1 MSKLAIYP
9 GTFDP
14 ITLGH
19 MDLVERTAE
28 IFDEVIVAVA
38 VDTPKTTL
46 FTVNERVEMAKRL
59 VKPYANVRAE
69 SFEGLLVMYARRRG
83 ATVMIRGL
91 RAYSDFEY
99 EFQLALANRKLA
111 PETETLFMMPKEVHS
126 YVTSSMVRDIARLGG
141 DPSQFVPSLVAD
153 ALATKFASVRK
164 PE

>member
-1 MSKLAIYP
+1 MNKLAIYP

-38 VDTPKTTL
+38 VDSPKATL
-46 FTVNERVEMAKRL
+46 FSVQERVDMATRL
-59 VKPYANVRAE
+59 VARFPNVSAE
-69 SFEGLLVMYARRRG
+69 SFEGLLVSYARRRG

-141 DPSQFVPSLVAD
+141 DPSQFVPELVAE
-153 ALATKFASVRK
+153 ALATRFATMRRR
-164 PE
+164 E